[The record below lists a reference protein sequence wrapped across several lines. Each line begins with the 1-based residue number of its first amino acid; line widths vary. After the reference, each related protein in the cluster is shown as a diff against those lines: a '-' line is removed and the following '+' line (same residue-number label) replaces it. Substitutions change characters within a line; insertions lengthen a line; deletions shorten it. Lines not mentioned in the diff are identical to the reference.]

1 MNLYDF
7 VGTQNLEEAAGLEV
21 EVLIAA
27 YDDVEEW
34 PALPNL
40 ASGTSNAFYVD
51 FASGTFT
58 MKTGKQFHSFEGT
71 LQKNGFTSNSA
82 GPTEAMSFENVLK
95 IARSSMSLEL
105 LGWIRANRNRKI
117 VAGFKPLGFT
127 KYLVLGY
134 KGIPANITSFAI
146 DIPGE
151 IQGEKMTSIEITSI
165 YYPPLAIAAL
175 PITPAA

>member
-40 ASGTSNAFYVD
+40 STGSTNAAYVD
-51 FASGTFT
+51 YASGTFT
-58 MKTGKQFHSFEGT
+58 MKTGKQFHTFEGT
-71 LQKNGFTSNSA
+71 LQKNGFTSELK
-82 GPTEAMSFENVLK
+82 GPAEAMSFENMLK

-105 LGWIRANRNRKI
+105 LGWVRANRNRKL
-117 VAGFKPLGFT
+117 VVGFKPLGFT

-134 KGIPANITSFAI
+134 KGIPAQIVGGLI
-146 DIPGE
+146 DIPSE
-151 IQGEKMTSIEITSI
+151 IQGEKMTSLDIMSI